1 MLIRRFDSRKA
12 RMRKS
17 EIKSQMSALG
27 ATVFLRFTHSFAS
40 LARHLTC
47 EFGSRKAR
55 KDRKENAAFLI
66 SDLRLLAFQLFIC
79 VNLRHLRI
87 PLKHP

>member
-17 EIKSQMSALG
+17 EIKSQTLG
-27 ATVFLRFTHSFAS
+27 ATVFLRFTHSFASLAS

-79 VNLRHLRI
+79 VNLRI